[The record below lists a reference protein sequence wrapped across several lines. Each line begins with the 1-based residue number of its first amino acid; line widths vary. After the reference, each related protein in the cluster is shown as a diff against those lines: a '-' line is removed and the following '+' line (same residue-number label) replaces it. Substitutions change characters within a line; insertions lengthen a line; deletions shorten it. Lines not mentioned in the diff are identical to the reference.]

1 MKEVLPDDD
10 GTCTDVVNGW
20 ERKRRR
26 KKAREN
32 QGREKKISS
41 AKVE

>member
-20 ERKRRR
+20 ERKRRKKESAREPGKR
-26 KKAREN
+26 KK
-32 QGREKKISS
+32 
-41 AKVE
+41 